1 MILYHLDAS
10 AVIDLWDNYPIHRQM
25 FDDMW
30 QWFDEKVTDG
40 TFCISDIAL
49 QETKNKITYDKL
61 VQDRPKAQY
70 FLDILKKIAVSQ
82 KSAQDFQLVLSI
94 KEQLDIQEEQYHPD
108 GVGENDLFIIAIAH
122 RGRAILVSNEKYQAM
137 PPQNKSKYKIPAVCN
152 MVNTPCI
159 NLQKLLNQ
167 DV

>member
-1 MILYHLDAS
+1 MYHLDAS

-49 QETKNKITYDKL
+49 QETKSKITYDKL
-61 VQDRPKAQY
+61 VQEKPKAQH
-70 FLDILKKIAVSQ
+70 FLDILNKITVSQ
-82 KSAQDFQLVLSI
+82 KSVQDIPLVLDI
-94 KEQLDIQEEQYHPD
+94 KQQLDIQEEQYHAD
-108 GVGENDLFIIAIAH
+108 GVGENDLFIVAIAH
-122 RGRAILVSNEKYQAM
+122 KDQAILVSNEKYQAIL
-137 PPQNKSKYKIPAVCN
+137 PQNKSKYKIPAVCN
-152 MVNTPCI
+152 MIGISCI
-159 NLQKLLNQ
+159 NLQKMLNQ